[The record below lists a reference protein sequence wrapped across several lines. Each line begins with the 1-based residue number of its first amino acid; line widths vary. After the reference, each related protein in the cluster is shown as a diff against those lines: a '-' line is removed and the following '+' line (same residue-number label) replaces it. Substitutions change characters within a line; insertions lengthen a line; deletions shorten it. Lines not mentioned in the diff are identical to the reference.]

1 MLLLQGGCSIRAL
14 MKLLTRACDYFF
26 SSFCFLFVTK
36 VDFTQRHFFGMML
49 ASGTE
54 GACFIEHCHVFVF
67 DFSKETF
74 DVKTSKTRN
83 CYKFA

>member
-1 MLLLQGGCSIRAL
+1 
-14 MKLLTRACDYFF
+14 
-26 SSFCFLFVTK
+26 
-36 VDFTQRHFFGMML
+36 MML

-83 CYKFA
+83 CYTLPECGSWKNSPNFILLENEVHWWEFF